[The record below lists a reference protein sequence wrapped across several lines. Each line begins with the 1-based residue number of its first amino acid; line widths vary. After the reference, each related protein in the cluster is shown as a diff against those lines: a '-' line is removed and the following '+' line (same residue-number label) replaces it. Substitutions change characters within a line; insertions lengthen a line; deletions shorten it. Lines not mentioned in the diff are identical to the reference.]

1 MQNKGHI
8 EASDIH
14 RMMNQMGL
22 KVNIDEA
29 QVLLIS
35 ADSNQDNMLSL
46 NEFIDLIFST
56 NDALNVDLTHLLSNQ
71 ANYET
76 VIAAEQAAATQQID
90 NIRKDVEWLREM
102 RAVN

>member
-1 MQNKGHI
+1 MKDIRRALRRRYASRSNFQKIFNSWDVQNKGHI
-8 EASDIH
+8 EAADIH

-35 ADSNQDNMLSL
+35 ADSNQDSMLSL

-56 NDALNVDLTHLLSNQ
+56 NDALNVDLTQLPLSS
-71 ANYET
+71 
-76 VIAAEQAAATQQID
+76 
-90 NIRKDVEWLREM
+90 
-102 RAVN
+102 